1 MNSNKR
7 KTPLDRQT
15 FAARQ
20 LLHKLTDFEQDVA
33 SMEGYR
39 PSVFK
44 RVTELR
50 RSLEASV
57 NMKYTYDERNGA

>member
-7 KTPLDRQT
+7 KTPYDRQT
-15 FAARQ
+15 FEARQ
-20 LLHKLTDFEQDVA
+20 LLQKLWDFEQDVA

-44 RVTELR
+44 RVTALR

-57 NMKYTYDERNGA
+57 NMKYTYDERD